1 MHSYNSNFSCT
12 YDEVVFEAGSNFPV
26 SLSGKKAGRNVVN
39 SRDDVISRRE
49 SAADNLTSFNSDVRQ
64 REFN

>member
-1 MHSYNSNFSCT
+1 MSCAIFAWGRRNA
-12 YDEVVFEAGSNFPV
+12 YSSARIFLFPDRE
-26 SLSGKKAGRNVVN
+26 KARRNVVN